1 MEAVG
6 RTARRAANPARRTV
20 VAVADRTAAAV
31 AEAEAAAAAA
41 AVVVHAVVAADIR
54 VARTKSSPQRS
65 NAFQAS

>member
-31 AEAEAAAAAA
+31 AEAAAAA

>member
-1 MEAVG
+1 MKAVG

-31 AEAEAAAAAA
+31 AEAAAAA